1 MMVKVAFV
9 GCGGIQQVH
18 CANLSRNPDV
28 TIVGH
33 CDVERDRAEVSAG
46 RYGGEPFTEYD
57 AMYDKTKPHAVFVS
71 VPPYAHCGMEEGA
84 AERGIHLFIEK
95 PVALTKESAQR
106 IASTIRRSKII
117 CSVGYCL
124 RYHETV
130 ATARKELKGRPIALA
145 TGYWRGGIP
154 AANWWRQMDKSGGQ
168 VHEQS
173 THIFD
178 LLRYLCGEIKEV
190 HAIASTGC
198 MSKVADYDIHDSSVV
213 SLRFKSGASGAVF
226 SSCVNGSR
234 DAAGLDIVCPDLELG
249 FKDGSLTLREDGKT
263 VKFRSKTDRFEEEA
277 RVFIDAVKT
286 QKRNKIRSTYSD
298 AVKSLLVT
306 LAANE
311 SMHSGMPVK
320 P

>member
-1 MMVKVAFV
+1 MVKVAFV
-9 GCGGIQQVH
+9 GCGGIQHVH
-18 CANLSRNPDV
+18 CTNLSRNPEV

-33 CDVERDRAEVSAG
+33 CDVERARAEESA
-46 RYGGEPFTEYD
+46 RRFGGEPFAD
-57 AMYDKTKPHAVFVS
+57 FNAMFDKTKPQAAFIA
-71 VPPYAHCGMEEGA
+71 VPPYAHCGMEEAA

-95 PVALTKESAQR
+95 PIALTKETAQR
-106 IASTIRRSKII
+106 IAGVIRRTRII

-124 RYHETV
+124 RYYETI
-130 ATARKELKGRPIALA
+130 ATARRELKGRPIALA
-145 TGYWRGGIP
+145 TGYWHGGMP
-154 AANWWRQMDKSGGQ
+154 TASWWRQLDKSGGQ
-168 VHEQS
+168 AHEQS

-198 MSKVADYDIHDSSVV
+198 MSKVTGYDIHDSSVV
-213 SLRFKSGASGAVF
+213 SLRFKNGASGAVS

-234 DAAGLDIVCPDLELG
+234 SAAGLTIVCPDLELR
-249 FKDGSLTLREDGKT
+249 FKEGNITLREDGKT
-263 VKFRSKTDRFEEEA
+263 TKVHSKIDRFEEEA
-277 RVFIDAVKT
+277 RIFIDAVKT

-298 AVKSLLVT
+298 ALKSLLVT

-311 SMHSGMPVK
+311 SMRSGMPVK